1 MKKLSTTHYVQTAVS
16 GRCLVE
22 EPAGKGPF
30 RLLVGFHGYGQ
41 VAEDE
46 LVLLDRMTGSR
57 DWLCCAVEALHPFYS
72 RNGTVGAC
80 WMTDRD
86 RERMIEENVRYV
98 DAVIAD
104 LQGSYSLEGTL
115 VYHGF
120 SQGTA
125 MASRAALLGS
135 HEASAVML
143 IGGDIPPEHSRL
155 ERMSRVHIARG
166 TRDRIYTDKLF
177 ERDISRLAQKGVA
190 AVQFSF
196 PGSHEADEAYLGAAG
211 TFLSDLA
218 GGRS

>member
-1 MKKLSTTHYVQTAVS
+1 VSSAYHVQTTVS
-16 GRCLVE
+16 GRYLVD
-22 EPAGKGPF
+22 EPACKGPF

-143 IGGDIPPEHSRL
+143 IGGDIPREITRL

-166 TRDRIYTDKLF
+166 KRDRIYTDKLF
-177 ERDISRLAQKGVA
+177 ERDISRLAQRCVP
-190 AVQFSF
+190 AVQYSF
-196 PGSHEADEAYLGAAG
+196 PGGHEADEAYLVAAG
-211 TFLSDLA
+211 KFLSESA
-218 GGRS
+218 GGDS